1 MKPTAVSD
9 GGPFSL
15 CTSSVHHFKVVLLCL
30 WGQRPRTPQ
39 SDGIFLLLTSAR
51 GCTRIVSGRSDDDF
65 DLVVKPQGD
74 DVGDDPASLPDLRVD
89 VGDVETLV
97 RGVTTPP
104 SRNST
109 SE

>member
-30 WGQRPRTPQ
+30 WGQRPRAPQ
-39 SDGIFLLLTSAR
+39 SDGVFLFLTSAK
-51 GCTRIVSGRSDDDF
+51 GCTRIVSTRSDDDF
-65 DLVVKPQGD
+65 DLVVKPRATTH
-74 DVGDDPASLPDLRVD
+74 PRFILLSDLRVD

-104 SRNST
+104 SRNSA